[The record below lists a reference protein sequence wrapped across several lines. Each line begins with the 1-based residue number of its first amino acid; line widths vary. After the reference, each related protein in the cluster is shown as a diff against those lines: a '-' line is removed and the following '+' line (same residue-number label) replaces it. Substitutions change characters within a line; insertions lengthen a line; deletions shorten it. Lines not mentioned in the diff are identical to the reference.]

1 MKSQFSNG
9 VSMKEFRKPREGEI
23 LSYLSRKAAGTKVY
37 GDEIQFHPCPKCN
50 KSNSK
55 NPAGKINSKSGL
67 WRCYACGATGG
78 WYSLTKLF
86 NDAIQDQYLEKEP
99 YLPNV
104 SLMNK
109 YKQQVRR
116 RITDGHYPELLEYCH
131 GRGISNETLDMFR
144 ITTRGQYHIRFP
156 LYDWV
161 NDRWEIVNAKTRS
174 IQDTGSKET
183 FEFAG
188 GATKILFGI
197 HLIDY
202 SCPKKRVI
210 ITEGQ
215 FDCLVGY
222 EIGLRNIFSLP
233 NGGTHI
239 DCQKMMHHIPDDW
252 KVWVCTDMDTT
263 GDGAYEQFLVQLGY
277 DRVKRMKLPH
287 KDLNEWALIDPMISV
302 EDIEGTINGD
312 PLMDFNQQKFTTINF
327 EVDYE
332 AQRTLIA
339 KTPWKPLNEI
349 LGGGLFAGQTTGLL
363 APSGAGKTSF
373 CNHLCSFMADNK
385 IDVGLISL
393 EGTRTSLMSN
403 LQGIIKHISD
413 NPKETG
419 AHLKISNLFGS
430 AITIEKIII
439 EIREMISTGI
449 KMIIVDNLDFICRTD
464 HISKSNAYKEIIE
477 LATESAIHILSVW
490 QPHKVDRKQVI
501 NSGNQKGFAQFY
513 QDADNY
519 WVLNK
524 AKEGCTL
531 SIEKNRENG
540 IVDKTISFDFDT
552 KNKIFKINDF
562 KPKNTSNV
570 INFLGID
577 YGNTRVS
584 ARDPSDSS
592 SKNDQAEQIG

>member
-1 MKSQFSNG
+1 MR
-9 VSMKEFRKPREGEI
+9 EFRKPRDGEI

-37 GDEIQFHPCPKCN
+37 GDEIQFHPCPKCH

-55 NPAGKINSKSGL
+55 NPSGKINSKSGL

-78 WYSLTKLF
+78 WYSLTILYG
-86 NDAIQDQYLEKEP
+86 DPLHDHYLEKEP
-99 YLPNV
+99 YIPNTG
-104 SLMNK
+104 LLQK
-109 YKQQVRR
+109 YKTQVRR
-116 RITDGHYPELLEYCH
+116 RVTDGHYPELLEYCH
-131 GRGISNETLDMFR
+131 ERGISDATLDMFR
-144 ITTRGQYHIRFP
+144 ITTRGQFHLRFP

-161 NDRWEIVNAKTRS
+161 NDKWQIVNAKTRS
-174 IQDTGSKET
+174 IQPEATNKEL

-188 GATKILFGI
+188 GATKVLYGI

-202 SCPKKRVI
+202 ACPKKRVI

-215 FDCLVGY
+215 FDCMVGY

-233 NGGTHI
+233 NGGSHI

-252 KVWVCTDMDTT
+252 KVWVCSDMDKT

-277 DRVKRMKLPH
+277 DRVKRMRLPH
-287 KDLNEWALIDPMISV
+287 KDLNEWALMDPMITV
-302 EDIEGTINGD
+302 EDIEATINGD
-312 PLMDFNQQKFTTINF
+312 PLMDFNGQKFTSIDF
-327 EVDYE
+327 EIDYE

-373 CNHLCSFMADNK
+373 CNHLVSFMADNK

-413 NPKETG
+413 KPKDTG
-419 AHLKISNLFGS
+419 KHLKISNLFGT
-430 AITIEKIII
+430 AVTIDKIMA

-449 KMIIVDNLDFICRTD
+449 KMIVVDNLDFICRTD
-464 HISKSNAYKEIIE
+464 NISKSNAYKEIIE
-477 LATESAIHILSVW
+477 LATDSGIHILSVW

-513 QDADNY
+513 QDSDNY

-524 AKEGCTL
+524 VKESCTL

-540 IVDKTISFDFDT
+540 IVDKSILFDFDT
-552 KNKIFKINDF
+552 KNKLFIVNDF
-562 KPKNTSNV
+562 KPKHTSNV
-570 INFLGID
+570 INFLGINEN
-577 YGNTRVS
+577 GNRSVP
-584 ARDPSDSS
+584 ARDPTDSTSSDD
-592 SKNDQAEQIG
+592 KAQQIG